1 MARKSKLTLVGGK
14 SPQMRKRSAKSWTK
28 AKEAQ
33 FLSVLGETC
42 NVTRACE
49 AAGVSVTHAYRMR
62 KTKAAFR
69 AAWLDAIGAAY
80 HRLELVLLDRAFNGT
95 EKVVQRRDGSEER
108 MREYSNQLGLALLK
122 MHRDT
127 AIQSSIEPA
136 AEDVE
141 EARRRLAKKL
151 LRLKERIVAGG
162 APG

>member
-1 MARKSKLTLVGGK
+1 MGNRTATFKKVPIVVPDIHVIHRLVTAFFAF
-14 SPQMRKRSAKSWTK
+14 PTRPRS
-28 AKEAQ
+28 
-33 FLSVLGETC
+33 
-42 NVTRACE
+42 
-49 AAGVSVTHAYRMR
+49 
-62 KTKAAFR
+62 
-69 AAWLDAIGAAY
+69 AWLDAIGAAY

-122 MHRDT
+122 MHRDK
-127 AIQSSIEPA
+127 AIQSSAEPA